1 MPDYRYKA
9 KNRAGKDFQGLLSAN
24 TKKDALD
31 MLARQGLYP
40 LEVHDARQGEIDP
53 SKWFA
58 RRPAD
63 PMIATFLHQLADL
76 LENGVP
82 VLNAFDVLSKQETQP
97 VLKEMITDIH
107 DRIAE
112 GEDIA
117 SAFEQHSRIFSDL
130 TISIIRAGAEG
141 AFLEDALRRTA
152 KFLEDQGEI
161 RSKIVNAMIYPMIL
175 AFVGT
180 LVVSVLLIFIVPR
193 FEPMFESIRD
203 RGRDLPL
210 VTILL
215 LQFKDL
221 VGRYGF
227 WFLGGGITAFIFI
240 RIRMTSRTGRK
251 FIDTWKLKIPLIG
264 PVALNSSVSRLCR
277 VLGTLLAN
285 GVPILRALEIS
296 SRSTGNML
304 LTDMV
309 EQALESVASGEPL
322 SKPLAKAG
330 LFPASVMTMITI
342 AEESNNLENV
352 LVNVADGIERQLS
365 KKLDL
370 LVRLLEPLMLLL
382 MAGAV
387 FYIIVALLLPI
398 LMMTETT

>member
-31 MLARQGLYP
+31 MLARQGLFP
-40 LEVHDARQGEIDP
+40 LEVDDARKGEIDP
-53 SKWFA
+53 SKWFT

-63 PMIATFLHQLADL
+63 SLIAAFLHQLADL

-97 VLKEMITDIH
+97 VLKDMITDIH

-130 TISIIRAGAEG
+130 TISIIRAGSEG

-152 KFLEDQGEI
+152 KFLEEQGEI
-161 RSKIVNAMIYPMIL
+161 RSKIINAMIYPMIL

-193 FEPMFESIRD
+193 FEPMFESIKD

-210 VTILL
+210 VTIWL
-215 LQFKDL
+215 LQFKGL
-221 VGRYGF
+221 VGRYGL
-227 WFLGGGITAFIFI
+227 WMLGGGIAAFIFL
-240 RIRMTSRTGRK
+240 RIQMASRMGRK
-251 FIDTWKLKIPLIG
+251 FIDTWKLKLPIIG
-264 PVALNSSVSRLCR
+264 PVALNSAVSRLCR
-277 VLGTLLAN
+277 VLGTLLSN

-304 LTDMV
+304 LTDAV
-309 EQALESVASGEPL
+309 EQAVENVASGEPL
-322 SKPLAKAG
+322 SKPFAKAG

-352 LVNVADGIERQLS
+352 LINVADGIERQLS

-370 LVRLLEPLMLLL
+370 LVRLLEPLMLLF

-398 LMMTETT
+398 LMMTEAT